1 VAGAKILLVEDN
13 VVNRRLAEFLLR
25 SQGYQV
31 REAASAQEAFEVLN
45 VERFDLILM
54 DVQLPGL
61 DGLEATKRLKA
72 NPATCHIPVVAVTS
86 YAMKGDRETA
96 LAAGCCG
103 YITKPID
110 KSTFVQQVATHLP
123 ARAGSPGGGRG

>member
-1 VAGAKILLVEDN
+1 MTAAKILVVEDN
-13 VVNRRLAEFLLR
+13 QVNRRLAEFLLR

-31 REAASAQEAFEVLN
+31 REVVSAEEAFAALK
-45 VERFDLILM
+45 VEQFDLILM

-61 DGLEATKRLKA
+61 DGLETTKRLKA

-86 YAMKGDRETA
+86 YAMKGDRERA

-110 KSTFVQQVATHLP
+110 KGTFVQEVSSHLP
-123 ARAGSPGGGRG
+123 LTRRGDGDERA